1 MLDEAE
7 CLFAHNGYGA
17 VGLPTVV
24 AGAGV
29 TTGSPSHQFDGSA
42 ALFAAVLERWR
53 TGWRIGWSTRG
64 DGPRTRG
71 GGSSPGAGCSS
82 APHGAVGGA
91 DHARRR
97 ARPAG
102 LGRAGASWTPSRRD
116 GTLSRRRPIPAS
128 AGRRCAAGRA
138 AGLTAVGRH
147 ERARHVARGARHGPW
162 GARPGAGADRE
173 RPGASDPGPARNRR
187 PAGRTHDGVAGG
199 RPDRGARATGARRGP
214 RSTGYSTGSASA
226 PDPTTPPKTPPVAPT
241 CAAAYR

>member
-1 MLDEAE
+1 MGVPVRTARADPVGA
-7 CLFAHNGYGA
+7 AGRGGVPVRHNGYGA
-17 VGLPTVV
+17 VGLPT
-24 AGAGV
+24 AGV
-29 TTGSPSHQFDGSA
+29 TTGAPSHQSDGSA

-53 TGWRIGWSTRG
+53 TGWSTRG
-64 DGPRTRG
+64 GGPRTRG

-102 LGRAGASWTPSRRD
+102 LGRAGASWAPSRRD

-138 AGLTAVGRH
+138 AGPTAVGSH

-162 GARPGAGADRE
+162 GATRSRRRPGAARCQRPGAGAE
-173 RPGASDPGPARNRR
+173 PPTGGSDPRR
-187 PAGRTHDGVAGG
+187 GGGRTTGPGSAG
-199 RPDRGARATGARRGP
+199 DRGAARAALDRVLDGLRVRP
-214 RSTGYSTGSASA
+214 
-226 PDPTTPPKTPPVAPT
+226 
-241 CAAAYR
+241 